1 MPPRSAAELAVAAF
15 LPPAPPVSAA
25 GAAPQAPRAS
35 AVRTRPPA
43 NTAGLTKDAVTVS
56 PVMVPTTWARRI
68 NLFEQVGVRKPD
80 ADVPSVNGGRTR
92 PRHQGTLCTSVT
104 RPPTEEGEGG
114 DGFTYAVRATWI
126 LCATHVGVRGRPVA
140 ARHEEI
146 AEELRR
152 AIDCEEYMVGAL
164 LPSETELAARYQVS
178 RGTVRQAVATLT
190 AEGLIGSRQ
199 GARRVVLASR
209 RSQSFA
215 ELRSFAEWA
224 RAMGREATGRVIA
237 QEYRPASKEDSTR
250 LQLTAGT
257 PVLHVLRVRGLDGEP
272 VLLERTVYADWI
284 SPTVE
289 SIEPECPSV
298 TQRLYDD
305 TGLVFAY
312 GEHVIDAVAAGAQD
326 AELLEVR
333 RTSPLLRVRR
343 VTTTREGRPVEWS
356 DDRYR
361 SDAVSFSVHNSIDN
375 NALAR
380 KTAE

>member
-1 MPPRSAAELAVAAF
+1 MP
-15 LPPAPPVSAA
+15 
-25 GAAPQAPRAS
+25 
-35 AVRTRPPA
+35 
-43 NTAGLTKDAVTVS
+43 
-56 PVMVPTTWARRI
+56 
-68 NLFEQVGVRKPD
+68 
-80 ADVPSVNGGRTR
+80 
-92 PRHQGTLCTSVT
+92 
-104 RPPTEEGEGG
+104 
-114 DGFTYAVRATWI
+114 
-126 LCATHVGVRGRPVA
+126 

-152 AIDCEEYMVGAL
+152 AIDREEYTVGSL
-164 LPSETELAARYQVS
+164 LPAETELAAQYAVS
-178 RGTVRQAVATLT
+178 RGTVRQAVASLT

-199 GARRVVLASR
+199 GARRVVLAGR

-215 ELRSFAEWA
+215 ELRSFAQWA
-224 RAMGREATGRVIA
+224 RAMGREATGHVVT
-237 QEYRPASKEDSTR
+237 QERRPATAEDAVR
-250 LQLTAGT
+250 LQLRENST
-257 PVLHVLRVRGLDGEP
+257 VLHVLRVRGLDGEP

-284 SPTVE
+284 SPAVE
-289 SIEPECPSV
+289 AIEPDCPSV
-298 TQRLYDD
+298 TQRLFED

-326 AELLEVR
+326 ADLLDVR

-361 SDAVSFSVHNSIDN
+361 SDAVSFSVHNSIGN

>member
-1 MPPRSAAELAVAAF
+1 MP
-15 LPPAPPVSAA
+15 
-25 GAAPQAPRAS
+25 
-35 AVRTRPPA
+35 
-43 NTAGLTKDAVTVS
+43 
-56 PVMVPTTWARRI
+56 
-68 NLFEQVGVRKPD
+68 
-80 ADVPSVNGGRTR
+80 
-92 PRHQGTLCTSVT
+92 
-104 RPPTEEGEGG
+104 
-114 DGFTYAVRATWI
+114 
-126 LCATHVGVRGRPVA
+126 

-146 AEELRR
+146 ADALRR
-152 AIDCEEYMVGAL
+152 AIDREEYTVGSR
-164 LPSETELAARYQVS
+164 LPAETDLAAQYDVS
-178 RGTVRQAVATLT
+178 RGTVRQAVAALT

-215 ELRSFAEWA
+215 ELRSFAQWA
-224 RAMGREATGRVIA
+224 RAMGREATGRVVA
-237 QEYRPASKEDSTR
+237 QEYRPATQEDAIR
-250 LQLTAGT
+250 LQLRAGT
-257 PVLHVLRVRGLDGEP
+257 KVLHVLRVRGLDGEP

-284 SPTVE
+284 SPAVE
-289 SIEPECPSV
+289 PIEPDCPSV

-305 TGLVFAY
+305 RGLVFAY

-326 AELLEVR
+326 AELLLVR

-361 SDAVSFSVHNSIDN
+361 SDAVSFSVHNSMDN

>member
-1 MPPRSAAELAVAAF
+1 MP
-15 LPPAPPVSAA
+15 
-25 GAAPQAPRAS
+25 
-35 AVRTRPPA
+35 
-43 NTAGLTKDAVTVS
+43 
-56 PVMVPTTWARRI
+56 
-68 NLFEQVGVRKPD
+68 
-80 ADVPSVNGGRTR
+80 
-92 PRHQGTLCTSVT
+92 
-104 RPPTEEGEGG
+104 
-114 DGFTYAVRATWI
+114 
-126 LCATHVGVRGRPVA
+126 

-146 AEELRR
+146 ADALRR
-152 AIDCEEYMVGAL
+152 AIDREEYTVGSR
-164 LPSETELAARYQVS
+164 LPAETDLAAQYDVS
-178 RGTVRQAVATLT
+178 RGTVRQAVAALT

-215 ELRSFAEWA
+215 ELRSFAQWA
-224 RAMGREATGRVIA
+224 RAMGREATGRVVA
-237 QEYRPASKEDSTR
+237 QEYRPATQEDAIR
-250 LQLTAGT
+250 LQLRAGT
-257 PVLHVLRVRGLDGEP
+257 QVLHVLRVRGLDGEP

-284 SPTVE
+284 SPAVE
-289 SIEPECPSV
+289 PIEPDCPSV

-305 TGLVFAY
+305 RGLVFAY

-326 AELLEVR
+326 AELLLVR

-361 SDAVSFSVHNSIDN
+361 SDAVSFSVHNSMDN

>member
-1 MPPRSAAELAVAAF
+1 M
-15 LPPAPPVSAA
+15 
-25 GAAPQAPRAS
+25 
-35 AVRTRPPA
+35 T
-43 NTAGLTKDAVTVS
+43 
-56 PVMVPTTWARRI
+56 
-68 NLFEQVGVRKPD
+68 
-80 ADVPSVNGGRTR
+80 
-92 PRHQGTLCTSVT
+92 
-104 RPPTEEGEGG
+104 
-114 DGFTYAVRATWI
+114 
-126 LCATHVGVRGRPVA
+126 

-146 AEELRR
+146 ADELRK
-152 AIDCEEYMVGAL
+152 AIDREEYTVGSR
-164 LPSETELAARYQVS
+164 LPAETDLAAQYGVS
-178 RGTVRQAVATLT
+178 RGTVRQAVAALT

-199 GARRVVLASR
+199 GARRMVLASR

-224 RAMGREATGRVIA
+224 RAMEREATGLVVA
-237 QEYRPASKEDSTR
+237 QEYRPATAEDVVR
-250 LQLTAGT
+250 LQLTEKAR
-257 PVLHVLRVRGLDGEP
+257 VLHVLRVRGLDGEP

-284 SPTVE
+284 APAVE
-289 SIEPECPSV
+289 AIEPDCPSV

-326 AELLEVR
+326 AELLGIR

-361 SDAVSFSVHNSIDN
+361 SDAVSFSVHNSIGN